1 MHSGVKIHHSFET
14 DESKLVKE
22 RMRIN
27 MSLLKCDFRVVG
39 PIQTN
44 CYFLYRE
51 DTKECLIIDPGYE
64 ADKIEAYVQKKQLH
78 VAGILLTHGHFDHIT
93 AADEVR
99 KKFQTKIYASG
110 KEKELMA
117 DPRMNVSV
125 MMGESV
131 SLKADVWLEDG
142 QELEML
148 GETMR
153 CILTPGHTGGGMCF
167 YFPKACMLFSGD
179 TLFQESVGRTD
190 FPTGSSRELIRSV
203 REKLLV
209 LPEAVRVYPGHGLM
223 TTIRDEQ
230 MFNPYAVQ

>member
-1 MHSGVKIHHSFET
+1 
-14 DESKLVKE
+14 
-22 RMRIN
+22 

-153 CILTPGHTGGGMCF
+153 CILTPGHTGGGLCF
-167 YFPKACMLFSGD
+167 YFPKACLLFSGD

>member
-1 MHSGVKIHHSFET
+1 
-14 DESKLVKE
+14 
-22 RMRIN
+22 

-230 MFNPYAVQ
+230 MYNPYAVQ

>member
-1 MHSGVKIHHSFET
+1 
-14 DESKLVKE
+14 
-22 RMRIN
+22 

-51 DTKECLIIDPGYE
+51 DIKECLIIDPGYE

-78 VAGILLTHGHFDHIT
+78 VAGVLLTHGHFDHIT

-125 MMGESV
+125 MMGDSV

>member
-1 MHSGVKIHHSFET
+1 
-14 DESKLVKE
+14 
-22 RMRIN
+22 

-51 DTKECLIIDPGYE
+51 DTKECLIIDPCYE

-110 KEKELMA
+110 TEKELMA

-125 MMGESV
+125 MMGDSV

-167 YFPKACMLFSGD
+167 YFPRACMLFSGD

>member
-1 MHSGVKIHHSFET
+1 
-14 DESKLVKE
+14 
-22 RMRIN
+22 

-167 YFPKACMLFSGD
+167 YFPKACMLFAGD

>member
-1 MHSGVKIHHSFET
+1 
-14 DESKLVKE
+14 
-22 RMRIN
+22 

-167 YFPKACMLFSGD
+167 YFPRACMLFSGD
-179 TLFQESVGRTD
+179 TLSQASVGRTD

>member
-1 MHSGVKIHHSFET
+1 
-14 DESKLVKE
+14 
-22 RMRIN
+22 

-44 CYFLYRE
+44 CYFLDRE

>member
-1 MHSGVKIHHSFET
+1 
-14 DESKLVKE
+14 
-22 RMRIN
+22 

-190 FPTGSSRELIRSV
+190 FPTGSSRKLIRSV

>member
-1 MHSGVKIHHSFET
+1 MKN
-14 DESKLVKE
+14 LNL
-22 RMRIN
+22 R
-27 MSLLKCDFRVVG
+27 SLVVG
-39 PIQTN
+39 PVMTN
-44 CYFLYRE
+44 CYFLQN
-51 DTKECLIIDPGYE
+51 KETTELILVDPGAE
-64 ADKIEAYVQKKQLH
+64 AERISKMIEKLGKKP
-78 VAGILLTHGHFDHIT
+78 VAILLTHGHFDHIT

>member
-1 MHSGVKIHHSFET
+1 
-14 DESKLVKE
+14 
-22 RMRIN
+22 

-51 DTKECLIIDPGYE
+51 DTKECMIIDPGYE

>member
-1 MHSGVKIHHSFET
+1 
-14 DESKLVKE
+14 
-22 RMRIN
+22 

-179 TLFQESVGRTD
+179 ILFQESVGRTD

>member
-1 MHSGVKIHHSFET
+1 
-14 DESKLVKE
+14 
-22 RMRIN
+22 

-78 VAGILLTHGHFDHIT
+78 VAEILLTHGHFDHIT

>member
-1 MHSGVKIHHSFET
+1 
-14 DESKLVKE
+14 
-22 RMRIN
+22 

-125 MMGESV
+125 MMGDSV

-179 TLFQESVGRTD
+179 TLFQESVGITD

>member
-1 MHSGVKIHHSFET
+1 
-14 DESKLVKE
+14 
-22 RMRIN
+22 

-125 MMGESV
+125 MMGDSV

-223 TTIRDEQ
+223 TTVRDEQ

>member
-1 MHSGVKIHHSFET
+1 
-14 DESKLVKE
+14 
-22 RMRIN
+22 

-167 YFPKACMLFSGD
+167 YFPRACMLFSGD

>member
-1 MHSGVKIHHSFET
+1 
-14 DESKLVKE
+14 
-22 RMRIN
+22 

-51 DTKECLIIDPGYE
+51 DTKDCLIIDPGYE
-64 ADKIEAYVQKKQLH
+64 ADKIEVYVQKKQLH
-78 VAGILLTHGHFDHIT
+78 VTGILLTHGHFDHIT

-99 KKFQTKIYASG
+99 KKFQTKIYSSQ
-110 KEKELMA
+110 KEEALLA
-117 DPRMNVSV
+117 DPQKNVSV
-125 MMGESV
+125 MMGDSV

-153 CILTPGHTGGGMCF
+153 CILTPGHTSGGMCF
-167 YFPKACMLFSGD
+167 YFPNACMLFSGD

-209 LPEAVRVYPGHGLM
+209 LPEAVRVYPGHGMM

-230 MFNPYAVQ
+230 MFNPYAVR

>member
-1 MHSGVKIHHSFET
+1 
-14 DESKLVKE
+14 
-22 RMRIN
+22 

-93 AADEVR
+93 VADEVR

>member
-1 MHSGVKIHHSFET
+1 
-14 DESKLVKE
+14 
-22 RMRIN
+22 

-64 ADKIEAYVQKKQLH
+64 ADKIEAYVQKKRLH

>member
-1 MHSGVKIHHSFET
+1 
-14 DESKLVKE
+14 
-22 RMRIN
+22 

-64 ADKIEAYVQKKQLH
+64 ADKIETYVQKKQLH

>member
-1 MHSGVKIHHSFET
+1 
-14 DESKLVKE
+14 
-22 RMRIN
+22 MRIN

-51 DTKECLIIDPGYE
+51 DTKDCLIIDPGYE

-78 VAGILLTHGHFDHIT
+78 VTGILLTHGHFDHIT

-99 KKFQTKIYASG
+99 KKFQTKIYAS
-110 KEKELMA
+110 KEEEALLA
-117 DPRMNVSV
+117 DPQKNVSV
-125 MMGESV
+125 MMGDSV

-153 CILTPGHTGGGMCF
+153 CILTPGHTSGGMCF
-167 YFPKACMLFSGD
+167 YFPNACMLFSGD

-230 MFNPYAVQ
+230 MFNPYAVR

>member
-1 MHSGVKIHHSFET
+1 
-14 DESKLVKE
+14 
-22 RMRIN
+22 

-51 DTKECLIIDPGYE
+51 DTKECLVIDPGYE

>member
-1 MHSGVKIHHSFET
+1 M
-14 DESKLVKE
+14 
-22 RMRIN
+22 
-27 MSLLKCDFRVVG
+27 
-39 PIQTN
+39 
-44 CYFLYRE
+44 
-51 DTKECLIIDPGYE
+51 
-64 ADKIEAYVQKKQLH
+64 
-78 VAGILLTHGHFDHIT
+78 AGILLTHGHFDHIT

-167 YFPKACMLFSGD
+167 LFSEGVYVI
-179 TLFQESVGRTD
+179 FRGYIVSGVGGQNGFSYRQQPGTD
-190 FPTGSSRELIRSV
+190 PFCAG
-203 REKLLV
+203 
-209 LPEAVRVYPGHGLM
+209 EASGASGGGPGISG
-223 TTIRDEQ
+223 TWVND
-230 MFNPYAVQ
+230 NDP

>member
-1 MHSGVKIHHSFET
+1 
-14 DESKLVKE
+14 
-22 RMRIN
+22 

-142 QELEML
+142 QELGML

>member
-1 MHSGVKIHHSFET
+1 
-14 DESKLVKE
+14 
-22 RMRIN
+22 

-117 DPRMNVSV
+117 DPRMNVYV

>member
-1 MHSGVKIHHSFET
+1 
-14 DESKLVKE
+14 
-22 RMRIN
+22 
-27 MSLLKCDFRVVG
+27 MSLLQCDFRVVG

-64 ADKIEAYVQKKQLH
+64 ADKIEDYVQKKQLH

-125 MMGESV
+125 MMGDSV

>member
-1 MHSGVKIHHSFET
+1 MG
-14 DESKLVKE
+14 
-22 RMRIN
+22 
-27 MSLLKCDFRVVG
+27 LLKCDFRVVG

-125 MMGESV
+125 MMGDSV

-230 MFNPYAVQ
+230 MFNPYAVR

>member
-1 MHSGVKIHHSFET
+1 
-14 DESKLVKE
+14 
-22 RMRIN
+22 

-142 QELEML
+142 QKLEML

>member
-1 MHSGVKIHHSFET
+1 
-14 DESKLVKE
+14 
-22 RMRIN
+22 

-93 AADEVR
+93 AVDEVR

-125 MMGESV
+125 MMGDSV

>member
-1 MHSGVKIHHSFET
+1 
-14 DESKLVKE
+14 
-22 RMRIN
+22 

-131 SLKADVWLEDG
+131 SLKAEVWLEDG

>member
-1 MHSGVKIHHSFET
+1 
-14 DESKLVKE
+14 
-22 RMRIN
+22 

-117 DPRMNVSV
+117 DPRMNVCV

>member
-1 MHSGVKIHHSFET
+1 
-14 DESKLVKE
+14 
-22 RMRIN
+22 

-99 KKFQTKIYASG
+99 KKFQTKIYASR

>member
-1 MHSGVKIHHSFET
+1 
-14 DESKLVKE
+14 
-22 RMRIN
+22 

-153 CILTPGHTGGGMCF
+153 CILTTGHTGGGMCF

-190 FPTGSSRELIRSV
+190 FPTGSSRKLIRSV

-230 MFNPYAVQ
+230 MFNPYTVQ

>member
-1 MHSGVKIHHSFET
+1 
-14 DESKLVKE
+14 
-22 RMRIN
+22 

-117 DPRMNVSV
+117 DPQMNVSV

>member
-1 MHSGVKIHHSFET
+1 M
-14 DESKLVKE
+14 
-22 RMRIN
+22 
-27 MSLLKCDFRVVG
+27 
-39 PIQTN
+39 
-44 CYFLYRE
+44 YRE

>member
-1 MHSGVKIHHSFET
+1 
-14 DESKLVKE
+14 
-22 RMRIN
+22 

-167 YFPKACMLFSGD
+167 YFPRACMLFSGD

-190 FPTGSSRELIRSV
+190 FPTGSSRELVRSV

>member
-1 MHSGVKIHHSFET
+1 
-14 DESKLVKE
+14 
-22 RMRIN
+22 
-27 MSLLKCDFRVVG
+27 MSLLKCDFRVVV

>member
-1 MHSGVKIHHSFET
+1 
-14 DESKLVKE
+14 
-22 RMRIN
+22 

-64 ADKIEAYVQKKQLH
+64 ADKIEDYVQKKQLH

-125 MMGESV
+125 MMGDSV